1 MLLNRYIIRLGI
13 LNVVILASLILMSF
27 LTDLQGIY
35 GGDVKLLI
43 KERIRGPLIMLILF
57 DIAMAVLLYVAKNF
71 Q

>member
-1 MLLNRYIIRLGI
+1 MLLNRYIIRVGI
-13 LNVVILASLILMSF
+13 LNVLILVSLILMPF

-43 KERIRGPLIMLILF
+43 KERIRGPLIMLVLF
-57 DIAMAVLLYVAKNF
+57 DAAMAVLLYVVKNF

>member
-1 MLLNRYIIRLGI
+1 MLLNRYVIRVGI
-13 LNVVILASLILMSF
+13 LNVLILVSLIPMPF

-43 KERIRGPLIMLILF
+43 KERIRGPLIMLVLF
-57 DIAMAVLLYVAKNF
+57 DAAMAILLYAAKNF